1 MCHFHQT
8 KIKQYVFFK
17 FKKKHSNL
25 TKYIMNFVMPGLF
38 GSLISLH
45 KYQPRSVGR
54 NKAQNA
60 SKTLTK
66 ALYAF
71 PVIYADS
78 SNHR

>member
-1 MCHFHQT
+1 
-8 KIKQYVFFK
+8 
-17 FKKKHSNL
+17 
-25 TKYIMNFVMPGLF
+25 MNFVMPGLF

-66 ALYAF
+66 ALYASQSSMQIA
-71 PVIYADS
+71 VITDS
-78 SNHR
+78 IYGDLHQMGG